1 MRKTQ
6 PLRRAVRRTK
16 TAHEKTFPPP
26 VGGWVANKSIA
37 SMLPT
42 EAVELVNWFPRPTY
56 VETRPGSECAHLIRG
71 QDIKTLSTW
80 KGLDGDEHLVYFTD
94 EGSYILAYGLNVV
107 TTDGGLSTV
116 AARTSGWHQ
125 WTQFGDGTNNWL
137 IAVNGAD
144 KPFYY
149 DGTSVV
155 AVDGVTSPAI
165 TGITTTDIVSVAV
178 FKERLLFIRNDKL
191 GFDYLPAAAAGGA
204 ASFFD
209 LSGVANL
216 GGYLMAIA
224 VWSRDAGDGPDDYA
238 CFITSEGEALVYAGT
253 DPSSANTWSLV
264 GTFRIGKPIGR
275 KCVLKYGADP
285 LILTIGGVFPLSSLL
300 KSGDEREQ
308 FAVSYKIQDAFSK
321 ASADA
326 STVNGWTMVSYP
338 EQDMLLVNVP
348 RSATGARD
356 QFVMNTISKAWC
368 KFTGLRAQD
377 WCTYQGGLYYCKG
390 PAIYQAWKRSTD
402 EYTSLEGY
410 GAYGIYPEGTPIT
423 YTARQSFQDWGSPA
437 VKSPLMFMPLIEAK
451 FAHDYVVGID
461 TDFTATD
468 FLEMADEETETVG
481 RWGLGHWGV
490 ARWGRGEAI
499 QKRWQGA
506 ASWPGR
512 WLSGKIKMVSRPRG
526 TVIEV
531 VYESDEPIGKWLGSV
546 MRFTVGDA
554 V

>member
-16 TAHEKTFPPP
+16 AAHEKTFPPP
-26 VGGWVANKSIA
+26 VGGWNANESLA
-37 SMLPT
+37 SMMPT
-42 EAVELVNWFPRPTY
+42 EAVELVNFFPRPTY
-56 VETRPGSECAHLIRG
+56 VQTRPGSECAWIIKG
-71 QDIKTLSTW
+71 QSLKTLSTW
-80 KGLDGDEHLVYFTD
+80 KGLDGDEHLVFFSD
-94 EGSYILAYGLNVV
+94 EGAYIAASGLGSV
-107 TTDGGLSTV
+107 TTDADLASR
-116 AARTSGWHQ
+116 AARTNGRHQ
-125 WTQFGDGTNNWL
+125 WIQFGDGTNNWL
-137 IAVNGAD
+137 MAFNGVD

-149 DGTSVV
+149 DGSSVV
-155 AVDGVTSPAI
+155 EVDGVSTPAI
-165 TGITTTDIVSVAV
+165 TGLTTTDLISAAV
-178 FKERLLFIRNDKL
+178 FKERVLLIRKDRL
-191 GFDYLPAAAAGGA
+191 GFDYLPAGAAGGA

-209 LSGVANL
+209 LSSVADL

-224 VWSRDAGDGPDDYA
+224 VWTRDAGNGPDDYA
-238 CFITSEGEALVYAGT
+238 VFITSQGEALVYAGT

-285 LILTIGGVFPLSSLL
+285 LVLTIGGVFPLSALL
-300 KSGDEREQ
+300 KSGDERER
-308 FAVSYKIQDAFSK
+308 FAVSYKIQSAFSK
-321 ASADA
+321 AAATSSAV
-326 STVNGWTMVSYP
+326 TGWTMVSYP

-348 RSATGARD
+348 RSETGARD

-368 KFTGLRAQD
+368 KFEGWRAQD

-390 PAIYQAWKRSTD
+390 SAIYQAWKRSTD

-410 GAYGIYPEGTPIT
+410 GTNDVYPEGRAIT
-423 YTARQSFQDWGSPA
+423 YTARQAFQDWGSPA
-437 VKSPLMFMPLIEAK
+437 IKAPLMFMPLIEAK
-451 FAHDYVVGID
+451 FAHDYVVGVD
-461 TDFTATD
+461 TDFTTTA
-468 FLEMADEETETVG
+468 FLDMADEETETVG

-490 ARWGRGEAI
+490 ARWGSGESI

-526 TVIEV
+526 TVAEV
-531 VYESDEPIGKWLGSV
+531 VYESDDAIGKWLGSV